1 MKASQPIFLFCIMLV
16 TLSAWGQSAKK
27 PDTHPVQKDLKK
39 VGKNLQREKRLLQ
52 RLQRKS
58 TSLLQT
64 VFEIDRELQSAQEE
78 LIKAETGLA
87 NLKDGLAA
95 NQQQWHQTTQALK
108 ECQAR
113 LRARLRTLYKMGD
126 SGWMNIIFS
135 SETVSTG
142 MERIRWLQRR
152 ARADAILVAE
162 TRRLQEQIQISKR
175 EIRDQTKQ
183 QKGLMEQVEKRR
195 QEAET
200 AKQEKAQAL
209 GLLQREEALHTRAIS
224 ELKRA
229 RYRLG
234 KVIAN
239 IKSGGSSTA
248 KGFASWRG
256 RLKPPVSGAR
266 IDVPFGIQEDQRF
279 KTVTRHQGVDI
290 RAKAGEKIK
299 VVYPGNVVFAEQ
311 LRGYGLLVIVDHG
324 SRFFTLYAQL
334 GRLRVKNGDKVT
346 AAQAIGTLGDSG
358 SLKGPYLYFEV
369 RKGGKAVDP
378 QKWVRF

>member
-1 MKASQPIFLFCIMLV
+1 MKAAWLIFLLCIAP
-16 TLSAWGQSAKK
+16 SARAQSAKK
-27 PDTHPVQKDLKK
+27 PDTHPVQKDLKE

-52 RLQRKS
+52 RLKRES

-64 VFEIDRELQSAQEE
+64 VFEIDHELQSARQE
-78 LIKAETGLA
+78 LKKAETRLS

-95 NQQQWHQTTQALK
+95 NQQQWHQTTVALK
-108 ECQAR
+108 ECQSR

-135 SETVSTG
+135 SETVSAG

-152 ARADAILVAE
+152 ARADAILVSE

-175 EIRDQTKQ
+175 EIHDQTKQ
-183 QKGLMEQVEKRR
+183 QKVLMEQVEKRR
-195 QEAET
+195 REAET

-209 GLLQREEALHTRAIS
+209 SLLQREEALHTRAIS

-229 RYRLG
+229 RHRLG

-239 IKSGGSSTA
+239 IKKGGSSTA

-266 IDVPFGIQEDQRF
+266 IE
-279 KTVTRHQGVDI
+279 
-290 RAKAGEKIK
+290 
-299 VVYPGNVVFAEQ
+299 
-311 LRGYGLLVIVDHG
+311 VILWPV
-324 SRFFTLYAQL
+324 
-334 GRLRVKNGDKVT
+334 
-346 AAQAIGTLGDSG
+346 
-358 SLKGPYLYFEV
+358 
-369 RKGGKAVDP
+369 
-378 QKWVRF
+378 